1 MTAMDI
7 IRASRDKIRHS
18 RRVVDADLEPQ
29 TAQMEKGGS
38 DRDRGSSRRPD
49 RSEKKKDMQASR
61 HGTIM
66 EESQI
71 SVRKVRNY
79 EAPPPPLPRE
89 RERGLPPI
97 SPKIE
102 TETNSSGMELNGV
115 SKSHSRSAS
124 NDLRMGKTA
133 DKDSHPQLRRAPVNR
148 TRAHSLKDA
157 NDSLSVRRVTR
168 KPLPPSGDCETG
180 MAISVAKGTKRPQH
194 DERDE
199 SLVFSRTC
207 SLLMNFIERY
217 RSNASQIYSGDPESF
232 SVMLLTIM
240 ELWVACDL
248 SATKLFPLLRDYET
262 GFPCG
267 VLDALVLTK
276 KNLLDRL
283 AKVED
288 YLAGRKSGARFG
300 PTWENGLR
308 FKSSFAVRFFAG
320 STEHQTMYQDI
331 IERATALRDQKLKEL
346 RSSKQEYNRLMQEHI
361 ETPHLLK
368 KALNS
373 WGDWVSQDSP
383 DCPSCTASSRARSM
397 NIQIFEWPLPDDET
411 EAKAAVFELQV
422 PEVILAWRHATLT
435 ILLDALGRSQKNGR
449 DHSGLYYPQ
458 YDEVLRNVLES
469 KPSREGRF
477 RLASAGRAIVVHH
490 DGKKP
495 ISEATEENVCIRNG
509 CWYDLYDTQLNE
521 NIPDLLKGLHA
532 PHHCSYPP
540 PTVSEPLKGWIL
552 NTSHSVN
559 DAIARQIDCPPT
571 MALEEYKAFG
581 NLRGGVRVQWQNILS
596 QLTIPTLNFNKPE
609 TFFLILQAA
618 NQAGPRPREGWTR
631 DAHEVLGREPFG
643 KALLGGLR
651 DALARIKGNWESDI
665 ALCIFLSL
673 ATRLLS
679 ASSSNAVQRQCL
691 DYLSEIR
698 RISIHWA
705 RNLIEKLSKS
715 SVIDERRDLNHRV
728 LMMALICHGS
738 FDIGASYL
746 PLVLKDPTEASLF
759 IESSMIVADHHSCH
773 GFSPDP
779 ILTIFLNR
787 WRRLS
792 YEAEIPLRHEIVWE
806 ANSCLDTAIKNS
818 WPAYSPGTEWAIVAS
833 PHQHLLIADSSSTP
847 GRKAVRLQYNILTG
861 SLLVNGSPPSTL
873 PSTYQT
879 HGTYQRLFRDQIIN
893 VRPSTMERMSF
904 SATGSHYGHEV
915 HFGMFED
922 DLIIRTHKGGKTYEL
937 IPTSKL
943 QGDFPTL
950 IISNYAHWLV
960 VGEEKIEFR
969 PLANA
974 WKTSED
980 WDPTEGF
987 ILDFTGDWALLVKNG
1002 SGALIDVQSKT
1013 AKMISEI
1020 LRPLEKHNFIQ
1031 LTFNVTQS
1039 LLDIELPR
1047 LRISFGLGSGDTVI
1061 RSNQFRSFII
1071 DTDQCLGTLS
1081 GLENKLV
1088 LRPVGQISDLSPR
1101 AVIIPHG
1108 EVSFTKGE
1116 TGHASAKIADSEE
1129 GDVGYHF
1136 YKIDSRLGR
1145 LKDSG
1150 ALQSKL
1156 FLCLLHAFTSHC
1168 LPDKL
1173 TRRTGTEEALRLL
1186 DSAAMRSFDRL
1197 SIDDI
1202 ALLRRIAAISPK
1214 REFYPESKK
1223 YMQRVTWSHLSPLAQ
1238 DDSFYDIVQSILI
1251 QAQDCE
1257 LFYPQS
1263 RKEIEPLSHSTEEL
1277 NKRHVIKASGYRTSQ
1292 FGAEQHT
1299 TEYDKD
1305 YASRD
1310 TVAKSDAEQR
1320 MYRLANF
1327 LGDGRQSHL
1336 LDRPSPSTVEN
1347 ISNIL
1352 GSIVRKTDPQ
1362 PRSGGADVSARSARL
1377 KISYSS
1383 KAEFDVA
1390 WLQSPST
1397 TLANTWFGIRKQLCE
1412 SDMGRDK
1419 YKILMFL
1426 AALTFC
1432 DDADPQIVQ
1441 VLLDGAVLDQAEL
1454 KRIAEECKTGFHVSA
1469 ESRLPRQH
1477 GEQEHQFNTRRQH
1490 AYDKR
1495 LCDVIDDFVFDLQ
1508 SQGLCEDPPTP
1519 TSPDYAQYLNVDALM
1534 GRVKSLF
1541 ASWYRNDQL
1550 HKDIQNVVK
1559 TARALPICQ
1568 EYQERFPKV
1577 KPAEVRHSD
1586 EGYLEVRDL
1595 FLQAP
1600 PPISLCQPR
1609 RFQEYLGKKS
1619 GVEQPERNMEAL
1631 LSNLEGVCKLQH
1643 ERQYVTELRQ
1653 SLKSL
1658 KGEAP
1663 SAALYSMRRP
1673 VQNLKRIL
1681 RAYLE
1686 MCQHEADDI
1695 YAEICDVLKQTPVT
1709 AAQIAAGSLTGPRV
1723 SPILLLELLSERKSE
1738 GLNEEWEE
1746 SLVAYALSITT
1757 LQRAERLLKAVDN
1770 EKALIKELTNSGHS
1784 NWSPMEFKESLLLE
1798 VENGILIRPVQ
1809 EEIAAK
1815 MRQPPFTKNAVMQLN
1830 MGEGKSSVIV
1840 PIVAA
1845 ALADGSKLVRVVVT
1859 KPLSKQMM
1867 HILTMK
1873 LGGLLNRRV
1882 YYLPF
1887 SRDLRPSEADAQKI
1901 MAMCKQIME
1910 NGHIL
1915 LAQPEHILSFKLLGL
1930 ENLLS
1935 GKESIG
1941 RTLLETQDFFD
1952 NFSRDIVDECDE
1964 NFSVKFELTYTMGS
1978 QNAIE
1983 YSPHRWVLAQ
1993 QVLAL
1998 VEKAASHIQKQYPG
2012 SLELDNKHIGGF
2024 PRIKFLN
2031 ESVGPAFIAEVAQ
2044 RICDRGLEGFS
2055 NVSRQ
2060 TTRVRKAILKYIVDP
2075 NPSPSD
2081 IRDIENPEARS
2092 FTESMRQ
2099 PLLLLRG
2106 LLAGGTLL
2114 FSLEQK
2120 RWRVNYGLDPS
2131 RNPPTGLAVPYRAK
2145 DSPALRSEFS
2155 HPDVVIL
2162 LTCLSYYYGGLKDSE
2177 LFTTFGHIF
2186 TSDQGDSEYS
2196 NWVRSVP
2203 EKELPHAY
2211 RHLSGVNIKDRTR
2224 CIEEI
2229 FPRLRYVKSVID
2241 YYLSKILFPR
2251 EIREFTKK
2259 LSASGWDIAKAKR
2272 HPTTGFSGTTDSK
2285 YLLPL
2290 SIEHLDLA
2298 EQQHTNALVLNYLLR
2313 SENSVKEIYPE
2324 DAQGQARQSVAEF
2337 LLRTV
2342 VQSTPKIQVILDVGA
2357 QILELE
2363 NLDVAKTWLAMVP
2376 LSEADAAIFFN
2387 DKDELSVVTRNG
2399 LVQSFVTSPYST
2411 QIASCLVF
2419 LDEAHTRGTDLELP
2433 DDYRAAVTT
2442 GPKLTKDRLVQAC
2455 MRMRKLGKGQ
2465 SLVFYVP
2472 EEIRRKIS
2480 KLRNIP
2486 KGRPIETVDVLMWS
2500 VCETW
2505 DEFHKSIP
2513 LWARQGIRH
2522 QRQEVVWKQTKT
2534 HMHPSIA
2541 EKYLED
2547 DGQTLEQRY
2556 TPSNNSVNGIVSSEL
2571 RDATLREKRKE
2582 LQQIQTRCTE
2592 FGVTNLNSSAFQEE
2606 QERELSTEIE
2616 EESQIKK
2623 PTRMDAHTPSLHPD
2637 VTRFVNTGDINSD
2650 SSGFRPAFLALRDS
2664 SVANLI
2670 DLNQF
2675 SSDLLVTEDFVRTVE
2690 PGKLRYISDQYQ
2702 RSVQW
2707 IVTSLTETRGRR
2719 TVKHMVIFSQWE
2731 VNQLYPTICS
2741 GQSVTLHM
2749 YSPRPNLTFRS
2760 LEDLT
2765 LYTSPSLP
2773 EDWSV
2778 PRKHI
2783 LQLNLFAGQLYLR
2796 SYEEYTQLCDFLG
2809 LSYQANNSNEARMG
2823 ADGFVGRTRANPN
2836 CIFTKSP
2843 VPFLNVLVTKIRR
2856 DCQDIGK
2863 TDMGRILSG
2872 ELLGPE
2878 DFVGRNS

>member
-1 MTAMDI
+1 
-7 IRASRDKIRHS
+7 
-18 RRVVDADLEPQ
+18 
-29 TAQMEKGGS
+29 
-38 DRDRGSSRRPD
+38 
-49 RSEKKKDMQASR
+49 
-61 HGTIM
+61 M
-66 EESQI
+66 EESGI

-79 EAPPPPLPRE
+79 EAPPPPPPRE
-89 RERGLPPI
+89 HERGLPPI
-97 SPKIE
+97 PE
-102 TETNSSGMELNGV
+102 MTAGTPSGGIGLNGA
-115 SKSHSRSAS
+115 STSHSRRAS
-124 NDLRMGKTA
+124 NDPRMGQTA
-133 DKDSHPQLRRAPVNR
+133 NKDSHPQLRKGSVNR
-148 TRAHSLKDA
+148 ERAHSLKDT
-157 NDSLSVRRVTR
+157 NDVLSVRRVSR
-168 KPLPPSGDCETG
+168 KPLPPSEDCETG
-180 MAISVAKGTKRPQH
+180 MAISVAKGTKSPRP

-199 SLVFSRTC
+199 NLVFSRTC

-217 RSNASQIYSGDPESF
+217 RSNASQIYSGDPESL

-283 AKVED
+283 VKVEE
-288 YLAGRKSGARFG
+288 YLAGRKSGASFG

-308 FKSSFAVRFFAG
+308 FKSSFAIRFFGG

-331 IERATALRDQKLKEL
+331 IERATALRDQKLKEFG
-346 RSSKQEYNRLMQEHI
+346 SSKKEYNQLMQEHI
-361 ETPHLLK
+361 NTPHLLK
-368 KALNS
+368 TTLNS
-373 WGDWVSQDSP
+373 RGDWVSEDSP
-383 DCPSCTASSRARSM
+383 DCPSCRVSSRARSM
-397 NIQIFEWPLPDDET
+397 RIQIFEWPLPDDET

-422 PEVILAWRHATLT
+422 PEVILAWRNATLT
-435 ILLDALGRSQKNGR
+435 ILLDAFGRSQKNGR

-458 YDEVLRNVLES
+458 HNEVLQNVLES
-469 KPSREGRF
+469 KQSREGRF

-490 DGKKP
+490 DGKKAV
-495 ISEATEENVCIRNG
+495 SEATEENVCIRNG

-521 NIPDLLKGLHA
+521 NISDLLKGLHA
-532 PHHCSYPP
+532 PPHCSYPP
-540 PTVSEPLKGWIL
+540 PIISEPVKGWIL
-552 NTSHSVN
+552 NTSHSLN
-559 DAIARQIDCPPT
+559 DVIARQIDCPPT

-596 QLTIPTLNFNKPE
+596 QLTIPALNFNKPE

-618 NQAGPRPREGWTR
+618 NQAGPRPRGGWAR
-631 DAHEVLGREPFG
+631 DAHEVLGQEPFG

-651 DALARIKGNWESDI
+651 VALARIKGNWESDI

-673 ATRLLS
+673 ATRLSS
-679 ASSSNAVQRQCL
+679 ASPSNAVQRQCL

-715 SVIDERRDLNHRV
+715 SVIDERRDLNYRA
-728 LMMALICHGS
+728 LMMALICHGT
-738 FDIGASYL
+738 FDVGASYL
-746 PLVLKDPTEASLF
+746 PLVLKDPAEASLLV
-759 IESSMIVADHHSCH
+759 ESSVIIADHHSCY
-773 GFSPDP
+773 GNSPDP

-818 WPAYSPGTEWAIVAS
+818 WRAYSPGTEWAIVAS
-833 PHQHLLIADSSSTP
+833 PHQHLLIADSSSTS
-847 GRKAVRLQYNILTG
+847 GRESVRLQYNILTG
-861 SLLVNGSPPSTL
+861 SLLVNGLPLSTL

-879 HGTYQRLFRDQIIN
+879 HGTYQRLFRDQVIN
-893 VRPSTMERMSF
+893 VRPSTMEGMSF
-904 SATGSHYGHEV
+904 SATGSHYSHEV

-950 IISNYAHWLV
+950 MISNYTHWLV
-960 VGEEKIEFR
+960 VGEKKIEFR

-974 WKTSED
+974 WEVSED

-987 ILDFTGDWALLVKNG
+987 ILDFTSDWALLVKNG

-1031 LTFNVTQS
+1031 LTFNETQS

-1088 LRPVGQISDLSPR
+1088 LRPVGQVSDLSPR
-1101 AVIIPHG
+1101 AVIIPYG
-1108 EVSFTKGE
+1108 EVSFTKGD

-1129 GDVGYHF
+1129 GDVRYHF

-1156 FLCLLHAFTSHC
+1156 FLCLLHAFTTHC

-1202 ALLRRIAAISPK
+1202 ALLRQIAAISPK

-1223 YMQRVTWSHLSPLAQ
+1223 YMQTVTWSHLSPLAQ
-1238 DDSFYDIVQSILI
+1238 DDSFYEIVQSILT

-1277 NKRHVIKASGYRTSQ
+1277 NKRHAIRASGYRTSQ

-1299 TEYDKD
+1299 TDYDKD

-1310 TVAKSDAEQR
+1310 TVAKSDAEHR
-1320 MYRLANF
+1320 MYRLQKF
-1327 LGDGRQSHL
+1327 LGDGRQSCL
-1336 LDRPSPSTVEN
+1336 LDRPLPSTVEK

-1352 GSIVRKTDPQ
+1352 GSIIRKKDPQ
-1362 PRSGGADVSARSARL
+1362 AGFDGTNISAHSARL

-1412 SDMGRDK
+1412 SDLSRDK
-1419 YKILMFL
+1419 YKIMMFL

-1441 VLLDGAVLDQAEL
+1441 VLLGFATSSAMRQIQPPRHEGLSLSDGAVLDQTEL
-1454 KRIAEECKTGFHVSA
+1454 KRIAEECKTGFHASA
-1469 ESRLPRQH
+1469 ESRLPRH
-1477 GEQEHQFNTRRQH
+1477 DGEQEHQFNTRRQH
-1490 AYDKR
+1490 AYNKK

-1519 TSPDYAQYLNVDALM
+1519 THPEYVQYLNVDALM

-1550 HKDIQNVVK
+1550 QKDIQNVVR

-1577 KPAEVRHSD
+1577 KPAEVRYSD

-1600 PPISLCQPR
+1600 PPVSLCEPR
-1609 RFQEYLGKKS
+1609 RFQEYFSKKS
-1619 GVEQPERNMEAL
+1619 GVEQPERKMEIL
-1631 LSNLEGVCKLQH
+1631 LGDLEGLCKLQH
-1643 ERQYVTELRQ
+1643 ERQYVMELRQ

-1673 VQNLKRIL
+1673 AQSLKRIL
-1681 RAYLE
+1681 SAYLE
-1686 MCQHEADDI
+1686 VCQHEADDI
-1695 YAEICDVLKQTPVT
+1695 YAEICDALKQAPVA
-1709 AAQIAAGSLTGPRV
+1709 AAQIAAGSLTSPRV
-1723 SPILLLELLSERKSE
+1723 SPILLLELLSQRKSE

-1746 SLVAYALSITT
+1746 CLVAYALSITT

-1798 VENGILIRPVQ
+1798 IENSILIRPVQ

-1867 HILTMK
+1867 HMLTTK

-1882 YYLPF
+1882 CYLPF
-1887 SRDLRPSEADAQKI
+1887 SRDLRPSEAEAQKI
-1901 MAMCKQIME
+1901 MAICKQIME
-1910 NGHIL
+1910 KRYIL

-1935 GKESIG
+1935 NKESIG

-1993 QVLAL
+1993 QVLGL
-1998 VEKAASHIQKQYPG
+1998 VEKAASHVQKQYPG
-2012 SLELDNKHIGGF
+2012 SLELDDKHVGGF

-2031 ESVGPAFIAEVAQ
+2031 ESVGPAFITEVAQ

-2060 TTRVRKAILKYIVDP
+2060 TTRVRKAILRYIVDP
-2075 NPSPSD
+2075 NPSPSN
-2081 IRDIENPEARS
+2081 IRDVESPEARI

-2162 LTCLSYYYGGLKDSE
+2162 FTCLSYYYGGLKDSE
-2177 LFTTFGHIF
+2177 LFTAFGHLF

-2203 EKELPHAY
+2203 EIELPQAC

-2224 CIEEI
+2224 CIKEI

-2290 SIEHLDLA
+2290 PIGHLDLA

-2313 SENSVKEIYPE
+2313 PENSVKEIHP
-2324 DAQGQARQSVAEF
+2324 DVAQGQARQSVAEF

-2342 VQSTPKIQVILDVGA
+2342 VQSTPKIQVILDVSA

-2376 LSEADAAIFFN
+2376 RTEADAAIFFN

-2442 GPKLTKDRLVQAC
+2442 GPNLTKDRLVQ
-2455 MRMRKLGKGQ
+2455 GK
-2465 SLVFYVP
+2465 VP
-2472 EEIRRKIS
+2472 QN
-2480 KLRNIP
+2480 RNIP
-2486 KGRPIETVDVLMWS
+2486 K
-2500 VCETW
+2500 
-2505 DEFHKSIP
+2505 
-2513 LWARQGIRH
+2513 
-2522 QRQEVVWKQTKT
+2522 
-2534 HMHPSIA
+2534 
-2541 EKYLED
+2541 
-2547 DGQTLEQRY
+2547 
-2556 TPSNNSVNGIVSSEL
+2556 
-2571 RDATLREKRKE
+2571 
-2582 LQQIQTRCTE
+2582 
-2592 FGVTNLNSSAFQEE
+2592 
-2606 QERELSTEIE
+2606 
-2616 EESQIKK
+2616 
-2623 PTRMDAHTPSLHPD
+2623 
-2637 VTRFVNTGDINSD
+2637 
-2650 SSGFRPAFLALRDS
+2650 
-2664 SVANLI
+2664 
-2670 DLNQF
+2670 
-2675 SSDLLVTEDFVRTVE
+2675 
-2690 PGKLRYISDQYQ
+2690 YIS
-2702 RSVQW
+2702 
-2707 IVTSLTETRGRR
+2707 
-2719 TVKHMVIFSQWE
+2719 
-2731 VNQLYPTICS
+2731 
-2741 GQSVTLHM
+2741 
-2749 YSPRPNLTFRS
+2749 
-2760 LEDLT
+2760 
-2765 LYTSPSLP
+2765 
-2773 EDWSV
+2773 
-2778 PRKHI
+2778 
-2783 LQLNLFAGQLYLR
+2783 
-2796 SYEEYTQLCDFLG
+2796 
-2809 LSYQANNSNEARMG
+2809 
-2823 ADGFVGRTRANPN
+2823 
-2836 CIFTKSP
+2836 
-2843 VPFLNVLVTKIRR
+2843 
-2856 DCQDIGK
+2856 
-2863 TDMGRILSG
+2863 
-2872 ELLGPE
+2872 
-2878 DFVGRNS
+2878 